1 MRKAIWMIA
10 AAAMGACVSLAPP
23 GGNTETPVTT
33 PGRFKSGTD
42 QLVRI
47 ALATAADSGTLTAT
61 GAWQVSDRNGATV
74 IASPPANDEWR
85 VRLGVPCTGGE
96 PDCRSAFTVV
106 GGAGERR
113 AQGPVVIRPT
123 SANSFVKW
131 NGKRYRGDLVITRS
145 DSGLLVI
152 NVLSMDSYLRGVV
165 PLEIGTR
172 TAAEFAAVQVQAI
185 AARTYSYTRLT
196 TSRAFDMYATVQD
209 QVYGGVDAEKAQ
221 TDSAILTTRD
231 MVIAYAGRPINAYY
245 SSTCG
250 GSTAGATEVWNDR
263 PDEPY
268 LKPVSDRIPGTDR
281 FYCDPSP
288 RFSWTQTWDKP
299 ALRAVL
305 EKYLPNY
312 TAAPKT
318 GLGRIT
324 SITEQG
330 RTASDRIAALRIT
343 TDAGTYTLRGNDTR
357 FVLRNPQGAILNST
371 YFRHV
376 TTSDN
381 GEVSSLTVTGR
392 GYGHGIG
399 MCQWGA
405 IGRARAGQ
413 DFRTILET
421 YYPGTRVGPVAG

>member
-1 MRKAIWMIA
+1 MHKSMTLIGLAVF
-10 AAAMGACVSLAPP
+10 GACVSVSSSRGPTDAPV
-23 GGNTETPVTT
+23 VTD
-33 PGRFKSGTD
+33 PKYRREAD
-42 QLVRI
+42 QPVRI
-47 ALATAADSGTLTAT
+47 ALVTAASNGRIGAT
-61 GAWQVSDRNGATV
+61 GGWQLSDRNGATV
-74 IASPPANDEWR
+74 IARPSSTEEW
-85 VRLGVPCTGGE
+85 TITTEGGF
-96 PDCRSAFTVV
+96 RAVQ
-106 GGAGERR
+106 GERSQ
-113 AQGPVVIRPT
+113 AVEGPIVVRPS
-123 SANSFVKW
+123 SAGSLLKW
-131 NGKRYRGDLVITRS
+131 NGKRYRGELIVTRG

-152 NVLSMDSYLRGVV
+152 NVLPMDAYLRGVV

-221 TDSAILTTRD
+221 TDSAISTTRD
-231 MVIAYAGRPINAYY
+231 MVIAYAGKPINAYY

-299 ALRAVL
+299 ALRAVM
-305 EKYLPNY
+305 EKYLSTY
-312 TAAPKT
+312 TSAPKT

-324 SITEQG
+324 AITEQG
-330 RTASDRIAALRIT
+330 RTASDRIRALVIT
-343 TDAGTYTLRGNDTR
+343 TDNGSYTLRGNDTR
-357 FVLRNPQGAILNST
+357 FVLRNPQGSILNST
-371 YFRHV
+371 YFRHT
-376 TTSDN
+376 TTSDG

-421 YYPGTRVGPVAG
+421 YYQGAKVGRIAG